1 MDWTELARHQ
11 QGVVSRQQL
20 LASGLGDHDVRRL
33 VRRREL
39 TPVHRGVLVTHTGPP
54 SWRQRAWAAV
64 LYAHPAALWGP
75 SALAVERAPSD
86 PPRGPLHVAID
97 ELRRVDP
104 LEGVVIHRVSR
115 LADLARL
122 EASPPRMKVEHAVL
136 DTARTARGEFDRIA
150 VVTDALQA
158 RLVTLDRLRSALE
171 VRQKMHHRGPLRAL
185 LQDLEAGTDSV
196 LEHGYLVRV
205 ERAHGLPAGERQ
217 SRLVGQAERRDVRYE
232 GGRLVVELD
241 SRAFHALTRERYVD
255 LERDLTAA
263 LAGFHS
269 VRIGWGQVFHTPCRT
284 AAQLAE
290 LLGRRG
296 WTGQVRRCPQ
306 CPSR

>member
-1 MDWTELARHQ
+1 M
-11 QGVVSRQQL
+11 SRRQL

-33 VRRREL
+33 VRRRDL
-39 TPVHRGVLVTHTGPP
+39 SPVHRGVLVTHTGPP

-75 SALAVERAPSD
+75 SALAVERGRSD
-86 PPRGPLHVAID
+86 LPRGPLHVGVA

-104 LEGVVIHRVSR
+104 AEGVVIHRVSR
-115 LADLARL
+115 LAEFARL

-136 DTARTARGEFDRIA
+136 DTARTADGEFDRIA
-150 VVTDALQA
+150 VVTDALQS
-158 RLVTLDRLRSALE
+158 RLVTLPRLRSALE
-171 VRQKMHHRGPLRAL
+171 AREKMHHRGPLRVL

-205 ERAHGLPAGERQ
+205 ERAHGLPVGERQ
-217 SRLVGQAERRDVRYE
+217 SRIEGQAERRDVRYE
-232 GGRLVVELD
+232 GGRVVVELD

-255 LERDLTAA
+255 LERDITAA

-290 LLGRRG
+290 LLGQRG
-296 WTGQVRRCPQ
+296 WLGQLRRCHQ
-306 CPSR
+306 CP